1 MCARESHEQSATT
14 SATRSGE
21 HGQGSPEKKHILLFF
36 FFFFF
41 FMETAK
47 NNGQSRGLGSGWAE
61 CWGAWGPQS
70 RSSL

>member
-36 FFFFF
+36 FFFFLHGDGK
-41 FMETAK
+41 EQWTI
-47 NNGQSRGLGSGWAE
+47 
-61 CWGAWGPQS
+61 
-70 RSSL
+70 